1 MNGWNGKF
9 LRVNLST
16 KKIKSWMPIEE
27 IYNQYLGGT
36 GIGMKIIYDQ
46 KRYTLDAFNPENLL
60 IFAAGP
66 LTGSKVYGTGR
77 HSVISIS
84 PLTNT
89 IFDATTGGYFGAYLK
104 FTGYDGIIID
114 GVSDKPVFLYVTE
127 DTVELRDASHL
138 WGMTTNETIKT
149 LEKEVGK
156 NFKFSVI
163 GPAGENRVRMSAIIN
178 DPTHAAGR
186 GGLGAVMGAK
196 KLKAIAVYGNKKVIE
211 ANSNLLKRHLDN
223 MKVRI
228 TWNPVLGRSLRDY
241 GTSALLNLINEL
253 GMLPTKNF
261 QEGVFEF
268 ASEISGEALRE
279 TILTGRKTCYQCPIG
294 CKRVT
299 KVNSK
304 SGDGPEYESLVNLGS
319 MVMLGDIRKVTE
331 LNYLCNELGLDT
343 ISVGG
348 TLACAAELSEI
359 GVLPKKVNW
368 GDFEELSSLIKDTAY
383 RKDLGNEIADG
394 SKRLATKYGRP
405 ELSMSVKNLEM
416 PAYDPRGA
424 FGMALSYGTSYR
436 GACHLRSWT
445 ISFEVIGVPNLLDR
459 FSIIEK
465 PSLVAYTQNLA
476 MVYDSLVMCQHYG
489 VEFDEEPLSYLL
501 TAVTGKSFTQSMLI
515 EIGERI
521 WNLARMMNIERG
533 FTKKDDYLPNRI
545 LTPLEEGPSKGKRI
559 PFGAMLEQYYAV
571 RGWDNEGRPTS
582 EKLKELNL
590 VYNKESDKIDE

>member
-9 LRVNLST
+9 LRINLT
-16 KKIKSWMPIEE
+16 KNTIKTWMPNQDL
-27 IYNQYLGGT
+27 YYQYLGGT

-46 KRYTLDAFNPENLL
+46 KRHLVDAFDPQNLI

-89 IFDATTGGYFGAYLK
+89 IFDATTGGYFGAFLK
-104 FTGYDGIIID
+104 FTGYDGIIIE
-114 GVSDKPVFLYVTE
+114 GASEKPVYLYVNE
-127 DTVELRDASHL
+127 DNVELRDASHL
-138 WGMTTNETIKT
+138 WGMNTNETITT
-149 LEKEVGK
+149 LEKEIGK

-163 GPAGENRVRMSAIIN
+163 GPAGENKVRMAAIIN

-196 KLKAIAVYGNKKVIE
+196 KLKAIAVYGTKKVVE
-211 ANSNLLKRHLDN
+211 ADTQLLKRHLDN

-241 GTSALLNLINEL
+241 GTAALLNLINEL

-261 QEGVFEF
+261 QEGVFEL
-268 ASEISGEALRE
+268 ATKISGESLRE

-299 KVNSK
+299 KVNGR
-304 SGDGPEYESLVNLGS
+304 SGDGPEYESIVNLGS

-331 LNYLCNELGLDT
+331 LNYLCNDLGLDT
-343 ISVGG
+343 ISMGG

-359 GVLPKKVNW
+359 GALPEKVNW
-368 GDFEELSSLIKDTAY
+368 GDFEVLSKLIKDTAH
-383 RKDLGNEIADG
+383 RKDFGNDLAEG
-394 SKRLATKYGRP
+394 SRRLALKYGHP
-405 ELSMSVKNLEM
+405 ELSMSVKGLEM

-424 FGMALSYGTSYR
+424 FGMAISYSTSYR

-465 PSLVAYTQNLA
+465 PSLVAYTQNLS

-501 TAVTGKSFTQSMLI
+501 TAVTGKNFTQSMLI

-521 WNLARMMNIERG
+521 WNLARIINIERG
-533 FTKKDDYLPNRI
+533 FTKEDDSLPSRI
-545 LTPLEEGPSKGKRI
+545 LTPLENGPAKGKRI
-559 PFGAMLEQYYAV
+559 PLNAMLEQYYSV
-571 RGWDNEGRPTS
+571 RGWNSDGKPTL

-590 VYNKESDKIDE
+590 VSSKEDDTVDE